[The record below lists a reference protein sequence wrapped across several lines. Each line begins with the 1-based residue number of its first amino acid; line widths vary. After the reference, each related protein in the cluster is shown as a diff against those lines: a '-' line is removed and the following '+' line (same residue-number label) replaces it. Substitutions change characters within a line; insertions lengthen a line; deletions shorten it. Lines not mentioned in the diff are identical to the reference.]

1 MTSPAR
7 KHFENRTAALQ
18 IAQGSAEERA
28 PANANQYELMLAKL
42 AGDKRSLS
50 ATQSMEKRAELKIKL
65 LPDYA
70 AWVAGVIEGDQGVQ
84 DDVLMTVM
92 VWNIDAGLLV
102 DALPIAAYAIKHSLK
117 MPDQYKRTTAVVIAE
132 EIADR
137 YLKAHAAKEPIDI
150 NIIKQAMEITLDQ
163 DMPDE
168 VKAKLYKVLGYAL
181 ANPLLVPVVLPSHQ
195 ERLEFALQSFT
206 RALSL
211 HDKVGVKKDI
221 EATERELKNLTNA
234 QQNTGAAA

>member
-7 KHFENRTAALQ
+7 RHFEKTTAAIKNEDGGKQ
-18 IAQGSAEERA
+18 ERA
-28 PANANQYELMLAKL
+28 PANANQYELMLIKL
-42 AGDKRSLS
+42 AEDKRRLS
-50 ATQSMEKRAELKIKL
+50 TVQSMEKRAELKAQL

-70 AWVAGVIEGDQGVQ
+70 SWVAGVIEGNQGVQ

-92 VWNIDAGLLV
+92 VWHIDAGNLAEAV
-102 DALPIAAYAIKHSLK
+102 KIAAYAIEHKLK
-117 MPDQYKRTTAVVIAE
+117 MPDQYKRTTPVVIAE

-137 YLKAHAAKEPIDI
+137 YLKAHTANEPIDI
-150 NIIKQAMEITLDQ
+150 GIIQQAIDVTINQ

-181 ANPLLVPVVLPSHQ
+181 FNEALVPESLPDHAT
-195 ERLEFALQSFT
+195 RLNYALECFN

-211 HDKVGVKKDI
+211 HEKVGVKKDI
-221 EATERELKNLTNA
+221 ELVQREIKNL
-234 QQNTGAAA
+234 AATV

>member
-7 KHFENRTAALQ
+7 RHFEKRTAALQ
-18 IAQGSAEERA
+18 AEQGSKDERA

-42 AGDKRSLS
+42 AGDKRQLS
-50 ATQSMEKRAELKIKL
+50 AMQSMEKRAELKIKL

-92 VWNIDAGLLV
+92 VWNIDAGLLA
-102 DALPIAAYAIKHSLK
+102 DALPIAAYAIKHNLK
-117 MPDQYKRTTAVVIAE
+117 MPDQYQRTTAVVIAE

-137 YLKAHAAKEPIDI
+137 YLKAHTANELIDI
-150 NIIKQAMEITLDQ
+150 DIIKQAMEITLDQ
-163 DMPDE
+163 DMPDQ

-181 ANPLLVPVVLPSHQ
+181 TNPLLVPTVIPLHK
-195 ERLEFALQSFT
+195 ERIEFALQSLK
-206 RALSL
+206 RALTL
-211 HDKVGVKKDI
+211 HEKVGVKKDI
-221 EATERELKNLTNA
+221 ESLERELKNLVNA
-234 QQNTGAAA
+234 E

>member
-7 KHFENRTAALQ
+7 RHFEKTTAAIKNEDGGKQ
-18 IAQGSAEERA
+18 ERA
-28 PANANQYELMLAKL
+28 PANANQYELMLIKL
-42 AGDKRSLS
+42 AEDKRRLS
-50 ATQSMEKRAELKIKL
+50 TVQSMEKRAELKAQL

-70 AWVAGVIEGDQGVQ
+70 PWVAGVIEGNQGVQ

-92 VWNIDAGLLV
+92 VWHIDAGNLAEAV
-102 DALPIAAYAIKHSLK
+102 KIAAYAIEHKLK
-117 MPDQYKRTTAVVIAE
+117 MPDQYKRTTPVVIAE

-137 YLKAHAAKEPIDI
+137 YLKAHSANEPIDI
-150 NIIKQAMEITLDQ
+150 GIIQQAIDVTINQ

-181 ANPLLVPVVLPSHQ
+181 LNEALVPESLPDHTT
-195 ERLEFALQSFT
+195 RLNYTLECFN

-211 HDKVGVKKDI
+211 HEKVGVKKDI
-221 EATERELKNLTNA
+221 EQVQREIKNL
-234 QQNTGAAA
+234 AAAV

>member
-7 KHFENRTAALQ
+7 KHFENRTAAMQ
-18 IAQGSAEERA
+18 VAQGGADERT

-42 AGDKRSLS
+42 AGDKRQLS
-50 ATQSMEKRAELKIKL
+50 ATQSMEKRAELKLQL

-70 AWVAGVIEGDQGVQ
+70 PWIAGVIEGDQGVQ

-92 VWNIDAGLLV
+92 VWNIDAGLLA
-102 DALPIAAYAIKHSLK
+102 DALPIAAYAIKHKLK
-117 MPDQYKRTTAVVIAE
+117 MPDQYKRSTAVVIAE
-132 EIADR
+132 EVADY
-137 YLKAHAAKEPIDI
+137 YLKAHAAKAPIDFTVI
-150 NIIKQAMEITLDQ
+150 QQAMEITLEQ

-168 VKAKLYKVLGYAL
+168 VKAKMYKVLGYTL
-181 ANPLLVPVVLPSHQ
+181 TNPLLVPAVLPTHK

-221 EATERELKNLTNA
+221 ESVERELKNLVNA
-234 QQNTGAAA
+234 A